1 MRRGV
6 ALIGCGAIGS
16 VIAKAIDDGLV
27 EAELLYVM
35 DADASRAARLAASL
49 KSQKPAIAASVE
61 EIARDPR
68 VEVVVEAASQEAV
81 LQYAGVLLA
90 VGKELVVLS
99 VGALLRPEAR
109 QLLAEHGGRV
119 HVPSGALGGLDAL
132 RALALAGVESV
143 ELVSRKHPSKL
154 ADEPYVK
161 ERGLRLEGLR
171 EPLVV
176 FEGTAEEAVKAFPRT
191 LNVAAA
197 LALASGAPVKVKV
210 VADPNAHRNVHEFE
224 ARSKAG
230 TLRVRVENVPHPDN
244 PKTSY
249 LAALSAV
256 ELLRELCRRASPA
269 SASAA
274 ARASP

>member
-1 MRRGV
+1 MRGV
-6 ALIGCGAIGS
+6 ALIGCGAIGG
-16 VIAKAIDDGLV
+16 VIAKAIDSGLI

-35 DADASRAARLAASL
+35 DADRGRAERLAGSL
-49 KSQKPAIAASVE
+49 RSQRPAVAAGVE
-61 EIARDPR
+61 EIARDQR

-81 LQYAGVLLA
+81 LQYAEPLLA
-90 VGKELVVLS
+90 AGKELVVLS
-99 VGALLRPEAR
+99 VGALLRLEAR
-109 QLLAEHGGRV
+109 PLLAKYRARI

-132 RALALAGVESV
+132 KALALAGVESV

-161 ERGLRLEGLR
+161 QRGLKLEGLE

-176 FEGTAEEAVKAFPRT
+176 FEGSAEEAVKALPRT

-210 VADPNAHRNVHEFE
+210 VADPTAHRNVHEFV

-230 TLRVRVENVPHPDN
+230 ALHVRVENVPHPEN

-256 ELLRELCRRASPA
+256 ELLRELC
-269 SASAA
+269 SA
-274 ARASP
+274 R

>member
-1 MRRGV
+1 VRGV
-6 ALIGCGAIGS
+6 ALIGCGAIGG
-16 VIAKAIDDGLV
+16 VIAKAIDDGLIP
-27 EAELLYVM
+27 AALLYVM
-35 DADASRAARLAASL
+35 DADRGRAERLAASL
-49 KSQKPAIAASVE
+49 RNQKPAVASGVD

-81 LQYAGVLLA
+81 LQYAEALLA
-90 VGKELVVLS
+90 AGKELVVLS
-99 VGALLRPEAR
+99 VGALVRPEAR
-109 QLLAEHGGRV
+109 PLLAKYGGRV

-154 ADEPYVK
+154 ADEPYVR
-161 ERGLRLEGLR
+161 ERGLKLEGLR

-176 FEGTAEEAVKAFPRT
+176 FEGTAEEAVRAFPRT
-191 LNVAAA
+191 LNVAAS
-197 LALASGAPVKVKV
+197 LALASGAPVRVKV
-210 VADPNAHRNVHEFE
+210 VADPSTHRNVHEFV

-230 TLRVRVENVPHPDN
+230 TLYVRAENVPHPEN

-256 ELLRELCRRASPA
+256 ELLRELCSARRSPA
-269 SASAA
+269 PI
-274 ARASP
+274 RNG

>member
-1 MRRGV
+1 MRGV
-6 ALIGCGAIGS
+6 ALIGCGAIGG
-16 VIAKAIDDGLV
+16 VIAKAVDSGLV

-35 DADASRAARLAASL
+35 DADRGRAERFAESL
-49 KSQKPAIAASVE
+49 RSQKPAVAAGVE

-81 LQYAGVLLA
+81 LQYAEPLLEA
-90 VGKELVVLS
+90 GKELVVLS
-99 VGALLRPEAR
+99 VGALLRSEAR
-109 QLLAEHGGRV
+109 PLLARYRARI

-132 RALALAGVESV
+132 KALSLAGVESV

-154 ADEPYVK
+154 ADEPYVRQ
-161 ERGLRLEGLR
+161 RGLKLEGLGK
-171 EPLVV
+171 PLVV
-176 FEGTAEEAVKAFPRT
+176 FEGTAEEAVSAFPRT

-197 LALASGAPVKVKV
+197 LALASGAPVRVKV
-210 VADPNAHRNVHEFE
+210 VADPSAHRNVHEFV

-230 TLRVRVENVPHPDN
+230 TLHVRVENVPHPEN

-256 ELLRELCRRASPA
+256 ELLRELC
-269 SASAA
+269 SA
-274 ARASP
+274 R